1 MKQNKLC
8 MLFLTLLL
16 LLGPSRVLAGPA
28 EDYKEA
34 RQVFLAALSC
44 MAAYQDRF
52 GNITFAALEQEGWEL
67 RGFQKNDVAVDAKFF
82 LMRTMGEDGLPDYLL
97 AVAGTESEKDV
108 SVDLRWGKVPYGG
121 TNRQEFETYSQRKD
135 VTGES
140 PLVHK
145 GFHQYVQAMLAF
157 EEEGADLKPEQHR
170 LLERLRNEPG
180 TELFLVGH
188 SLGGAA
194 ATLLAARLLD
204 MGVLQGELKV
214 ITFGAPAVG
223 NAAFAEKEKNAIR
236 LQRFINK
243 GDPVPYGLTQLVGGY
258 RQFGPEEHWEVPK
271 KLEDRPHSMAVYL
284 DYAMKN
290 YYDKQ
295 RILEEA
301 THEPVKWKGVYK
313 PYLNAKGYV
322 APLANELPA
331 ELNAEFY
338 YMKQALKEQYWR
350 VFADYVL
357 ASEDAPRA
365 ELFRLA
371 KEQGCQV
378 LIVPKVLARKVKD
391 QENRYYVTLQQEV
404 YSVADKRFVGAYAYG
419 SNTKEF
425 TPLEAFVHAARG
437 MNQESGA
444 WLQETPGK

>member
-1 MKQNKLC
+1 MKLNKACL
-8 MLFLTLLL
+8 LLVALLL
-16 LLGPSRVLAGPA
+16 LTEPCRALAGAA

-34 RQVFLAALSC
+34 RQIYLAAVSC

-52 GNITFAALEQEGWEL
+52 GNLTFAALEQEGWEL

-82 LMRTMGEDGLPDYLL
+82 LMRTMGGDGLPDYLL

-121 TNRQEFETYSQRKD
+121 TDRQEFEAYSQRKG
-135 VTGES
+135 VTGDS

-145 GFHQYVQAMLAF
+145 GFHQYVQSMLVF

-180 TELFLVGH
+180 TELVLVGH

-204 MGVLQGELKV
+204 MGVLPEELKV

-223 NAAFAEKEKNAIR
+223 NAAFAEKEKNVIR

-243 GDPVPYGLTQLVGGY
+243 GDPVPYALTQLVGGY
-258 RQFGPEEHWEVPK
+258 QQFGPEEHWEVPK

-295 RILEEA
+295 RILEEE
-301 THEPVKWKGVYK
+301 THQPVKWKGVYK
-313 PYLNAKGYV
+313 PYLEAKGYV

-331 ELNAEFY
+331 ELNSEFY
-338 YMKQALKEQYWR
+338 YMNQVLKDQYWR
-350 VFADYVL
+350 VFSDYVM
-357 ASEDAPRA
+357 ASEDAPRL

-391 QENRYYVTLQQEV
+391 QENRYYITLQQEV
-404 YSVADKRFVGAYAYG
+404 YSVADERFVGAYAYG

-425 TPLEAFVHAARG
+425 TPLEAFVRAARD
-437 MNQESGA
+437 MNKESA
-444 WLQETPGK
+444 SWLQGTPGK